1 MESHFADD
9 SDAGS
14 CDDDSQRDV
23 WSNSGRSAQMSIDVD
38 HTSLGKKARQL
49 FLLYYIVYS
58 MTFISVL
65 LDIHYLIL
73 FG

>member
-38 HTSLGKKARQL
+38 HTSLGK
-49 FLLYYIVYS
+49 
-58 MTFISVL
+58 
-65 LDIHYLIL
+65 
-73 FG
+73 